1 MTEEVRHTSPTPVY
15 VQLADILARRIE
27 AGELKRDYP
36 LPSEN
41 QLQQAYGVSRNT
53 ARHAIALLRERGLVY
68 TITGRG
74 TYVGQQ
80 QAQGR

>member
-1 MTEEVRHTSPTPVY
+1 VY

-27 AGELKRDYP
+27 AGELKPDYP

-68 TITGRG
+68 TVTGRG

-80 QAQGR
+80 EAQGR